1 MHSEQVL
8 LTNTESVG
16 TDICGF
22 NMASC
27 PRASL
32 QVVELGAG
40 DPRSGKTGNGTENS
54 GEGGQLT
61 GHANFKPLD

>member
-32 QVVELGAG
+32 QVVELGA
-40 DPRSGKTGNGTENS
+40 PRSEKTGNGTENS